1 MAQVA
6 TQTLPSRS
14 PVTTPALHL
23 VHFGEEPPAPTPRRR
38 VVENG
43 VLAMAVF
50 LGTEAMLFAGLI
62 SAFLILRAG
71 AALWPPA
78 DQPRLPVAVT
88 GVNTAVLLLS
98 AYTMQRAAAASRG
111 GRRAELVRWLA
122 ATAFLGGSF
131 LLVQG
136 AEWVQLIRHGL
147 RASSSQYGAIFYTLI
162 GCHGVHVLVAV
173 STLGALLGWI
183 GRGCGVERCRTPVEV
198 CRLYW
203 LFVVGVWPILYVLV
217 YLT

>member
-1 MAQVA
+1 MARA
-6 TQTLPSRS
+6 AIDTLP
-14 PVTTPALHL
+14 PALPASEPTLRL
-23 VHFGEEPPAPTPRRR
+23 VYSGGEPPAVPRRR
-38 VVENG
+38 PVVENG

-71 AALWPPA
+71 TALWPPA

-88 GVNTAVLLLS
+88 GVNSIVLLLS
-98 AYTMQRAAAASRG
+98 GYTMQRAARASRA
-111 GRRAELVRWLA
+111 RCQAETLRWLG
-122 ATAFLGGSF
+122 ATAGLGVSF

-147 RASSSQYGAIFYTLI
+147 RASSSQYGATFYTLI
-162 GCHGVHVLVAV
+162 GCHAVHMLAAVVTLVVVLAV
-173 STLGALLGWI
+173 IRRGH
-183 GRGCGVERCRTPVEV
+183 GRERGQARIEV

-203 LFVVGVWPILYVLV
+203 LFVVGVWPVLYVLV